1 MLASLKVKDY
11 MGRTTTTF
19 NQNMDVL
26 RAIHI
31 LIEQKISGAPV
42 IDDHGNLVGF
52 LSEKDC
58 MKVAL
63 NAGYHGESGGRV
75 SEYMVNDIKTIDADT
90 PIIEIAEFFLNSSMR
105 RFPVVSDN
113 RLVGAISRRDV
124 LRALE
129 VVAAPEASAKQH

>member
-1 MLASLKVKDY
+1 MFATVKVKEY
-11 MGRTTTTF
+11 MGRTKTTF
-19 NQNMDVL
+19 APDMDVL

-42 IDDHGNLVGF
+42 VDEHGNLVGF

-75 SEYMVNDIKTIDADT
+75 AEFMSNNVETIDVET
-90 PIIEIAEFFLNSSMR
+90 PIIEVAEFFLQSTLR
-105 RFPVVSDN
+105 RYPVVEEN

-124 LRALE
+124 LMALE
-129 VVAAPEASAKQH
+129 VMSAPEANKKH

>member
-1 MLASLKVKDY
+1 
-11 MGRTTTTF
+11 
-19 NQNMDVL
+19 MDVL

-31 LIEQKISGAPV
+31 LIEHKVSGAPV
-42 IDDHGNLVGF
+42 IDEHGNLVGF

-75 SEYMVNDIKTIDADT
+75 EEFMATSVDTIDVDT
-90 PIIEIAEFFLNSSMR
+90 PIIEVAEFFLNSAFR
-105 RFPVVSDN
+105 RYPVVEEN

-124 LRALE
+124 LMALE
-129 VVAAPEASAKQH
+129 VMSAPEANKKH

>member
-1 MLASLKVKDY
+1 MLESIKEKEY
-11 MGRTTTTF
+11 MARSKITF
-19 NQNMDVL
+19 NPDMDVL
-26 RAIHI
+26 RAIHL

-42 IDDHGNLVGF
+42 VDDHGNLVGF

-75 SEYMVNDIKTIDADT
+75 AEFMSDDVTTIDIET
-90 PIIEIAEFFLNSSMR
+90 PIIEIAEFFLKSAFR
-105 RFPVVSDN
+105 RYPVVDEN

-129 VVAAPEASAKQH
+129 VMSAPEANKKH

>member
-1 MLASLKVKDY
+1 MLASIKVKEY
-11 MGRTTTTF
+11 MGRTKITF
-19 NQNMDVL
+19 TPEMDVL

-63 NAGYHGESGGRV
+63 NAGYHGEAGGRV
-75 SEYMVNDIKTIDADT
+75 SEFMAEQVKTIDVET
-90 PIIEIAEFFLNSSMR
+90 PIIELAEFFLNSPFR
-105 RFPVVSDN
+105 RYPVVEDN
-113 RLVGAISRRDV
+113 RLVGAVSRRDV
-124 LRALE
+124 LMALE
-129 VVAAPEASAKQH
+129 VMSAPEANKKQ

>member
-1 MLASLKVKDY
+1 
-11 MGRTTTTF
+11 
-19 NQNMDVL
+19 MDVL

-31 LIEQKISGAPV
+31 LIEHKMSGAPV
-42 IDDHGNLVGF
+42 ADDHGNLVGF

-75 SEYMVNDIKTIDADT
+75 EEYMATSVETIDVDT
-90 PIIEIAEFFLNSSMR
+90 PIIEVAEFFLKSAFR
-105 RFPVVSDN
+105 RYPVVEEN

-124 LRALE
+124 LMALE
-129 VVAAPEASAKQH
+129 VMSAPEANKKH

>member
-1 MLASLKVKDY
+1 MLASIKVKEY
-11 MGRTTTTF
+11 MGRTRTTF
-19 NQNMDVL
+19 TPDMDVL

-31 LIEQKISGAPV
+31 LIEQRISGAPV
-42 IDDHGNLVGF
+42 IDDHGNLIGF

-75 SEYMVNDIKTIDADT
+75 SEFMANEIKTIDVET
-90 PIIEIAEFFLNSSMR
+90 PIIELAEFFLKSPFR
-105 RFPVVSDN
+105 RYPVVEDN

-124 LRALE
+124 LMALE
-129 VVAAPEASAKQH
+129 VMSAPEANKK

>member
-1 MLASLKVKDY
+1 MFAAIKVKEY
-11 MGRTTTTF
+11 MGRSKTTF
-19 NQNMDVL
+19 APEMDVL

-42 IDDHGNLVGF
+42 VDTHGNLVGF

-75 SEYMVNDIKTIDADT
+75 EEYMATGIKTIDVET
-90 PIIEIAEFFLNSSMR
+90 PIIEIAEFFLSSSFR
-105 RFPVVSDN
+105 RYPVVEEN

-124 LRALE
+124 LMALE
-129 VVAAPEASAKQH
+129 VMSAPEANKKH

>member
-1 MLASLKVKDY
+1 MFAKVKVKEY
-11 MGRTTTTF
+11 MGRTKTAF
-19 NQNMDVL
+19 VPDMDVL

-42 IDDHGNLVGF
+42 IDEHGNLVGF

-63 NAGYHGESGGRV
+63 DAGYHGESGGRV
-75 SEYMVNDIKTIDADT
+75 AEFMTGKVKTIDVET
-90 PIIEIAEFFLNSSMR
+90 PIIEVAEFFLESTLR
-105 RFPVVSDN
+105 RYPVVEEN

-129 VVAAPEASAKQH
+129 VMSAPEANKKQ

>member
-1 MLASLKVKDY
+1 MLESVKVKEY
-11 MGRTTTTF
+11 MGRSKITF
-19 NQNMDVL
+19 NPDMDVL

-31 LIEQKISGAPV
+31 LIEQRVSGAPV
-42 IDDHGNLVGF
+42 VDDHGNLVGF

-75 SEYMVNDIKTIDADT
+75 AEFMTERVKTIDVET
-90 PIIEIAEFFLNSSMR
+90 PIIEVAEFFLNSNLR
-105 RFPVVSDN
+105 RYPVVEEN

-124 LRALE
+124 LMALE
-129 VVAAPEASAKQH
+129 VMSAPEANKKH

>member
-1 MLASLKVKDY
+1 MLASMKVKEY
-11 MGRTTTTF
+11 MGRTKTTF
-19 NQNMDVL
+19 TPGMDVL

-42 IDDHGNLVGF
+42 VDEHGNLVGF

-75 SEYMVNDIKTIDADT
+75 AEYMAHEVKTIDIET
-90 PIIEIAEFFLNSSMR
+90 PIIEIAEFFLNSPFR
-105 RFPVVSDN
+105 RYPVVEEN

-124 LRALE
+124 LMALE
-129 VVAAPEASAKQH
+129 VMSAPEANKRH